1 MLENVGRI
9 DPESI
14 EDYIAHGGYAALAA
28 ALKSSEPQEVLEA
41 IKSSGLRGRGGAS
54 FPTGKKLEFV
64 AKAEADQKYI
74 VCNADEGE
82 PGTFKDRA
90 IMEGDPHKVIEGMA
104 IMGYAVGAT
113 RGVIYIRGEY
123 STSIKRIQRAIEQAR
138 SKGMLG
144 SEILGTKFDF
154 DIELK
159 TGAGAYVCGEE
170 TALLES
176 AEGKRGEPRQ
186 KPPYPGM
193 AGLFGKPTGYSM
205 LRPSRTFRRSS

>member
-1 MLENVGRI
+1 M
-9 DPESI
+9 
-14 EDYIAHGGYAALAA
+14 
-28 ALKSSEPQEVLEA
+28 LEA

-193 AGLFGKPTGYSM
+193 AGLFGKPTGVFNVETIANIPPII
-205 LRPSRTFRRSS
+205 LNGPDWFRKTGTPGSPGTKVFLLVGDVCNRG